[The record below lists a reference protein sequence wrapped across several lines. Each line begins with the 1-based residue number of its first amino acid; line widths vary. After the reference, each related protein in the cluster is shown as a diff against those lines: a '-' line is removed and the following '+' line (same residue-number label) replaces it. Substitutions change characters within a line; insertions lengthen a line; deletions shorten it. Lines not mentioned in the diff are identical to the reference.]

1 MADVKKSVVT
11 PAERE
16 VIRDALDLYVKSL
29 ERAERAAKD
38 AAIMAAYKDAAG
50 KVRALS
56 AKIMSGE
63 LEI

>member
-1 MADVKKSVVT
+1 MAVKSSFS

-16 VIRDALDLYVKSL
+16 VVRDALDLYVKSL

-38 AAIMAAYKDAAG
+38 AAVQAAYKDAAA
-50 KVRALS
+50 KVRSLS
-56 AKIMSGE
+56 AKVMSGE

>member
-1 MADVKKSVVT
+1 MATKSVMS

-16 VIRDALDLYVKSL
+16 VVRDALDLYVKSL

-38 AAIMAAYKDAAG
+38 AAVQAAYRDAAG
-50 KVRALS
+50 KVRILS
-56 AKIMSGE
+56 GKIMSGE